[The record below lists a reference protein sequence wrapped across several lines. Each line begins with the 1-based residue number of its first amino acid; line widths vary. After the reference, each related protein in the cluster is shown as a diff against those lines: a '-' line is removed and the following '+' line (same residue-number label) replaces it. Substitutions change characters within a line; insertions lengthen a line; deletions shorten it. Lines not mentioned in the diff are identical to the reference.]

1 MSTLLYR
8 RLRLLI
14 LTLCLILAWGFSAYL
29 SLPRMEDPA
38 VSQRMALVRTVLP
51 GATAERTEALVSQP
65 LEQGLRQIP
74 EINRIAVTTTEGHS
88 LIWLELNSEL
98 TAMEEVW
105 SQVRSKLLDLSPQL
119 PPVASEPQYEP
130 LEPRAYT
137 LIAALTWELDTPP
150 NYAILTRQVKALA
163 TKLRSLPGTE
173 GVDIVGSSPEEILV
187 EIHPVDLNALGLGA
201 QELAQQIQR
210 SDAKV
215 SADRFYGQQNRLPVT
230 VATALDSLER
240 IRNIPVCGS
249 AYQSGSGVAQGL
261 RLGDVAQ
268 VSKGIRQPQV
278 EAALIADHP
287 AVVFSVRMEATQQ
300 IDRWSEELRQKLAAF
315 QASLPTGLG
324 LEIIFDQS
332 HYIKRSTR
340 LRPTANPRASNPA

>member
-1 MSTLLYR
+1 
-8 RLRLLI
+8 
-14 LTLCLILAWGFSAYL
+14 
-29 SLPRMEDPA
+29 
-38 VSQRMALVRTVLP
+38 
-51 GATAERTEALVSQP
+51 
-65 LEQGLRQIP
+65 
-74 EINRIAVTTTEGHS
+74 
-88 LIWLELNSEL
+88 
-98 TAMEEVW
+98 MEEVW

-119 PPVASEPQYEP
+119 PPAASEPQYEP

-137 LIAALTWELDTPP
+137 LIGALTWELDTPP

-187 EIHPVDLNALGLGA
+187 EIHPADLNALGLGA

-215 SADRFYGQQNRLPVT
+215 SAGRSYGQQNRLPVT
-230 VATALDSLER
+230 VATALNSLER

-249 AYQSGSGVAQGL
+249 ACQSGSGVAQGL

-278 EAALIADHP
+278 EAALIANHP
-287 AVVFSVRMEATQQ
+287 AAVFSVRMKATQQ

-332 HYIKRSTR
+332 HYIQVRLQGLLKALILSGLLVIGSTVVLMGWRSV
-340 LRPTANPRASNPA
+340 LPLGWEEQPCWPCL